1 MTKLN
6 ILLVEDSKR
15 LRDLELEL
23 LNAHGELEVGAFSDS
38 EGDALAL
45 LAASTF
51 DVVILDL
58 KLKSGTGFGIL
69 RWLAE
74 SVERRAEKV
83 IVFTNHVDE
92 DFRRHAAKLGAM
104 HFFDKTKQFPE
115 LVAALLGLAH
125 SRQEPRPTLN

>member
-58 KLKSGTGFGIL
+58 KLKSGTGFGVYL
-69 RWLAE
+69 GRGANLGDFAV
-74 SVERRAEKV
+74 VE
-83 IVFTNHVDE
+83 H
-92 DFRRHAAKLGAM
+92 G
-104 HFFDKTKQFPE
+104 
-115 LVAALLGLAH
+115 
-125 SRQEPRPTLN
+125 